1 MNEARP
7 VPPASRS
14 SGAGPAAASQT
25 PALRQ
30 SLLALFKVRIVML
43 LLAAAV
49 GGAILAAGGWPGGG
63 DMALLLVAGG
73 LAASGAAALNEWLER
88 DADGRMERTRHRRPL
103 VNGAL
108 RRPGWVPWLGLLMIL
123 GPSLAVLPFRPAL
136 TFFLLLGAF
145 VYVPVY
151 TLWLKQRTPLNIV
164 IGGLAGSAAVLSGS
178 AAVGAWQDRGALI
191 LALLVF
197 LWTPTHFW
205 SLAIV
210 HRDDYARGGFPM
222 LPVGVRPRAA
232 AWWVLLHTAG
242 GALAALALA
251 VQPSLG
257 WVYLAPVSLA
267 TAFLLW
273 RNVRLLYSP
282 TARQAY
288 LLFHTT
294 NLYLAVVMLAIC
306 LDVVLFA

>member
-7 VPPASRS
+7 VSHTPG
-14 SGAGPAAASQT
+14 SGGAA
-25 PALRQ
+25 PRALSLRR
-30 SLLALFKVRIVML
+30 SLLALFKVRIVGL
-43 LLAAAV
+43 LLAASA
-49 GGAILAAGGWPGGG
+49 GGAILAAGGWPAGW
-63 DMALLLVAGG
+63 DMAVLLVTGG

-88 DADGRMERTRHRRPL
+88 GADARMERTRHRRPL
-103 VNGAL
+103 VNGSL
-108 RRPGWVPWLGLLMIL
+108 RPAGWVPVLGALMIVV
-123 GPSLAVLPFRPAL
+123 PSLAVLPSRPAL
-136 TFFLLLGAF
+136 TVFLLLGAF

-178 AAVGAWQDRGALI
+178 AAAGAWQDRGALI

-222 LPVGVRPRAA
+222 LPVRVRPRAA
-232 AWWVLLHTAG
+232 AWWVLLHTGAA
-242 GALAALALA
+242 ALAALAL
-251 VQPSLG
+251 VVHPSLG
-257 WVYLAPVSLA
+257 WIYLAPVGLA

-273 RNVRLLYSP
+273 RNARLLRQP

-294 NLYLAVVMLAIC
+294 NLYLALVMLAIC
-306 LDVVLFA
+306 LDVAVFA

>member
-7 VPPASRS
+7 ISRTSKPARAAPPAL
-14 SGAGPAAASQT
+14 P
-25 PALRQ
+25 LRR
-30 SLLALFKVRIVML
+30 SLLALFKIRIVGL
-43 LLAAAV
+43 LLFASA
-49 GGAILAAGGWPGGG
+49 GGAILAAGGWPGGPEVT
-63 DMALLLVAGG
+63 MVLVAGG
-73 LAASGAAALNEWLER
+73 LAASGASALNEYLER
-88 DADGRMERTRHRRPL
+88 GADARMERTRHRRPL
-103 VNGAL
+103 VTGSF

-123 GPSLAVLPFRPAL
+123 LPSLAVFPFRPAL
-136 TFFLLLGAF
+136 TIFLLLGAF
-145 VYVPVY
+145 IYVPVY

-222 LPVGVRPRAA
+222 LPLRVPPRAA
-232 AWWVLLHTAG
+232 AWWVLLHTGAT
-242 GALAALALA
+242 ALAALAL
-251 VQPSLG
+251 VVHPSLG
-257 WVYLAPVSLA
+257 WIYLAPVGLA
-267 TAFLLW
+267 SAYLIS
-273 RNVRLLYSP
+273 RNVRLLRRP

-288 LLFHTT
+288 LLFHTA
-294 NLYLAVVMLAIC
+294 NLYLALVMLAIC
-306 LDVVLFA
+306 LDVVLFV